1 MNIHQN
7 ARLTPLRREEMA
19 LLVIEGRLY
28 RADAA
33 PVCGKSA
40 ESLERWVKRYKAAG
54 RAGMGLRRR
63 ISDVTASSSR
73 AAMMA
78 ARLQLAPTTWRYR
91 LKATNQ
97 SLRLTRDNL
106 LRLQGATGWHLGYW
120 APIRIN
126 RSDHLA
132 TT

>member
-19 LLVIEGRLY
+19 LLVIEGRLS

-33 PVCGKSA
+33 PVCGESA
-40 ESLERWVKRYKAAG
+40 RIAAAPWAKRYKAAG

-63 ISDVTASSSR
+63 LSDVTASSSR

-106 LRLQGATGWHLGYW
+106 LRLQGATGWHLGYLG
-120 APIRIN
+120 PYPVSIT
-126 RSDHLA
+126 L
-132 TT
+132 TP

>member
-40 ESLERWVKRYKAAG
+40 RIVARWVKRYKAAG

-106 LRLQGATGWHLGYW
+106 LRLQGAAGWHLGYLGPYPVSI
-120 APIRIN
+120 A
-126 RSDHLA
+126 L